1 MDILSLQFLYALG
14 AIVLI
19 DLVLAG
25 DNAIVIALA
34 ARKLPP
40 DLQKKAIIWGTVG
53 AIVVRTLLTVVVV
66 WLLKIPGLLL
76 AGGALLLWIAVKL
89 IAPNEDDPHGTHS
102 VTSTS
107 FLGAMKTI
115 VIADAVMGLDNVLAV
130 AGAAHGSFLLVTLGL
145 LISIPI
151 VVWGSTLIL
160 KWVERFPIIVYAGS
174 GVLALT
180 GAKMMLSEPLLAPWT
195 VRYENWTWPLI
206 ATTVCAVLAL
216 GYWLNHRSRRSDVT
230 VHSTLV
236 SPSPILE
243 STTMN
248 QDTTTQITHQ
258 TLIPVDGGQPSLAA
272 IRRLILERTFAG
284 PLAPAITVH
293 LLHITPR
300 FSKHITSHL
309 PQGARGRFIKDSAEQ
324 AILPATKLLESAGIP
339 YEIHLHASNALSKTI
354 LESATR
360 LGCSQIILGSQ
371 RNNAFSRFLR
381 NSVTSKLL
389 ARSEIPVEV
398 VLHGEASKFQRWVLP
413 AGAGAVMIAMIAD

>member
-1 MDILSLQFLYALG
+1 
-14 AIVLI
+14 
-19 DLVLAG
+19 
-25 DNAIVIALA
+25 
-34 ARKLPP
+34 
-40 DLQKKAIIWGTVG
+40 
-53 AIVVRTLLTVVVV
+53 
-66 WLLKIPGLLL
+66 
-76 AGGALLLWIAVKL
+76 
-89 IAPNEDDPHGTHS
+89 
-102 VTSTS
+102 
-107 FLGAMKTI
+107 MKTI

-180 GAKMMLSEPLLAPWT
+180 GAKMMLSEPLLEPWLAG
-195 VRYENWTWPLI
+195 YENWTWPLI
-206 ATTVCAVLAL
+206 AAIIGAVLSL
-216 GYWLNHRSRRSDVT
+216 GYWLNLRSSRSNAMP
-230 VHSTLV
+230 HSDPV
-236 SPSPILE
+236 SPSPTHE

-248 QDTTTQITHQ
+248 QDNSTQITPQ

-284 PLAPAITVH
+284 PTAPAITVH

-300 FSKHITSHL
+300 FSKHITRHL

-324 AILPATKLLESAGIP
+324 ALLPACKLLESAGIP
-339 YEIHLHASNALSKTI
+339 YEIHLHTSNAIAKTI
-354 LESATR
+354 LESAQR

-398 VLHGEASKFQRWVLP
+398 VLQGEATRFQRWALP
-413 AGAGAVMIAMIAD
+413 AGAGAVMIALIAD

>member
-53 AIVVRTLLTVVVV
+53 AIAVRTLLTVVVV
-66 WLLKIPGLLL
+66 WLLKVPGLLL

-89 IAPNEDDPHGTHS
+89 IVPTDDDSHS
-102 VTSTS
+102 AKNLSSTS

-180 GAKMMLSEPLLAPWT
+180 AAKMMLSEPLLEPWLAPYMGWS
-195 VRYENWTWPLI
+195 WLLI
-206 ATTVCAVLAL
+206 AVIVCAVIGL
-216 GYWLNHRSRRSDVT
+216 GYWLSQRALGNGIKS
-230 VHSTLV
+230 
-236 SPSPILE
+236 E
-243 STTMN
+243 STSVSSSPTNESTIMK
-248 QDTTTQITHQ
+248 QDTTTQAAQ
-258 TLIPVDGGQPSLAA
+258 KTLIPVDGGQPSLAA
-272 IRRLILERTFAG
+272 IRRVIEEHTLAG
-284 PLAPAITVH
+284 PSAPPITVH

-300 FSKHITSHL
+300 FSKHITRHL
-309 PQGARGRFIKDSAEQ
+309 PLGARGRFIKDSAEH
-324 AILPATKLLESAGIP
+324 AILPATRLLDFAGIP
-339 YEIHLHASNALSKTI
+339 YEVHLQSSNSISETI
-354 LESATR
+354 LNSAKR
-360 LGCSQIILGSQ
+360 LDCSLIILGSQ
-371 RNNAFSRFLR
+371 RNNAFSRFVR

-398 VLHGEASKFQRWVLP
+398 VLQGEASKLQRFVLP
-413 AGAGAVMIAMIAD
+413 VGAGAIMIALIAD

>member
-40 DLQKKAIIWGTVG
+40 NLQKKAIIWGTVG
-53 AIVVRTLLTVVVV
+53 AIAVRTLLTVVVV

-89 IAPNEDDPHGTHS
+89 LVPNADDHHDANG
-102 VTSTS
+102 VASTS

-115 VIADAVMGLDNVLAV
+115 VVADAVMGLDNVLAV

-160 KWVERFPIIVYAGS
+160 KWVERFPIIVYAGA

-180 GAKMMLSEPLLAPWT
+180 AAKMMLSEPLLETWVAPLKDWS
-195 VRYENWTWPLI
+195 WLLI
-206 ATTVCAVLAL
+206 ALIVCAVLAL
-216 GYWLNHRSRRSDVT
+216 GYRLNHRSLSKT
-230 VHSTLV
+230 SILPSTSV
-236 SPSPILE
+236 SPSPTHE

-248 QDTTTQITHQ
+248 QDAITLSTQQ

-272 IRRLILERTFAG
+272 IRRFIQERAFAG
-284 PLAPAITVH
+284 PSAPPVTVH
-293 LLHITPR
+293 LLHVTPR
-300 FSKHITSHL
+300 FSKHITRHL
-309 PQGARGRFIKDSAEQ
+309 PRGARGRFVKESAEQ
-324 AILPATKLLESAGIP
+324 AVLPATRLLELAGIP
-339 YEIHLHASNALSKTI
+339 YEVHLHASNAISETI
-354 LESATR
+354 LDSAKR

-389 ARSEIPVEV
+389 ARSEVPVEV
-398 VLHGEASKFQRWVLP
+398 VLQGEASKFQRWALP
-413 AGAGAVMIAMIAD
+413 AGAGAVMIALIAD

>member
-1 MDILSLQFLYALG
+1 MDIISLQFLYALG

-40 DLQKKAIIWGTVG
+40 HLQKKAIIWGTVG
-53 AIVVRTLLTVVVV
+53 AIAVRTLLTIVVV

-76 AGGALLLWIAVKL
+76 AGGALLLWIAVRL
-89 IAPNEDDPHGTHS
+89 LVSNESDHGS
-102 VTSTS
+102 ANSATSMS

-160 KWVERFPIIVYAGS
+160 KWVERFPMIVYAGS

-180 GAKMMLSEPLLAPWT
+180 AAKMMLSEPLLEAWIAPFQDWSWLLH
-195 VRYENWTWPLI
+195 VV
-206 ATTVCAVLAL
+206 TVCAVIAF
-216 GYWLNHRSRRSDVT
+216 GYRLNRRSIRLSARPR
-230 VHSTLV
+230 STSV
-236 SPSPILE
+236 SPPPTFE
-243 STTMN
+243 STIMK
-248 QDTTTQITHQ
+248 QDTISRTAEK

-272 IRRLILERTFAG
+272 IHRFIQERAFVGRSAD
-284 PLAPAITVH
+284 PVTVH

-300 FSKHITSHL
+300 FSKHITRHL
-309 PQGARGRFIKDSAEQ
+309 PFGARSRFIKDSAAH
-324 AILPATKLLESAGIP
+324 AILPATRLLDLAGIP
-339 YEIHLHASNALSKTI
+339 YEIHLQSSNAISETI
-354 LESATR
+354 LDNATR
-360 LGCSQIILGSQ
+360 LGCSLIILGSQ
-371 RNNAFSRFLR
+371 RNNAFSRFIR

-389 ARSEIPVEV
+389 ARSAIPVEV
-398 VLHGEASKFQRWVLP
+398 VLEGEASKFQRLVLP
-413 AGAGAVMIAMIAD
+413 VGAGAIMIALIAD